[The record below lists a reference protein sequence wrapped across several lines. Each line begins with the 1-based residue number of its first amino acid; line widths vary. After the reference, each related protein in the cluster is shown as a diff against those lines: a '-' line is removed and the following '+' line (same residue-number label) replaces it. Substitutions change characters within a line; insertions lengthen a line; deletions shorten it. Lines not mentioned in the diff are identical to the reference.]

1 VFRKITVVVIVFCL
15 YTPLAFAKQ
24 SSNVSDSVNP
34 YKAAEGRNAF
44 ARQMEGSK
52 NKALDLHLAP
62 GIDKDELSKL
72 VFGQSFAE
80 VKRSSVDKSAA
91 NDSDFQGLVMH
102 QWPGREGVYIGV
114 GCIGKMTLEP
124 FSNHGKVYACAFKM
138 LFPHSFQIIASLKP
152 GSQFDCD
159 AKDSDTMA
167 GGLDELVA
175 LDLATFKISPS
186 DYAIGLRLG
195 HNEGYAG
202 GIGYQENL
210 VLLMQKGDALIPV
223 FNHLVYQMQYLAGD
237 WNKDGTRQ
245 HDAEENGKFVLSIE
259 SNITNGFYP
268 IVLKQTIGGQS
279 QLLYTWNSKQMKY
292 DRSK

>member
-1 VFRKITVVVIVFCL
+1 MFKR
-15 YTPLAFAKQ
+15 AFAILVILYYAPLVFAEQ
-24 SSNVSDSVNP
+24 SSNLSDAANP
-34 YKAAEGRNAF
+34 YKAPEGRNAF

-52 NKALDLHLAP
+52 NKALELHLAS

-72 VFGQSFAE
+72 VFGQTLAE
-80 VKRSSVDKSAA
+80 VKRSSANKSAA

-114 GCIGKMTLEP
+114 GGIGNMTLEP
-124 FSNHGKVYACAFKM
+124 FSNHAKIYACAFKM
-138 LFPHSFQIIASLKP
+138 LSPHSFHTIASLKP
-152 GSQFDCD
+152 ASQFDCD
-159 AKDSDTMA
+159 SKDADTMD
-167 GGLDELVA
+167 GGLDELVGV
-175 LDLATFKISPS
+175 DFATFKINPS

-210 VLLMQKGDALIPV
+210 VLLMQRGDTLIPV

-245 HDAEENGKFVLSIE
+245 HDAEENGRFVVSIE
-259 SNITNGFYP
+259 NHSTNGFYP
-268 IVLKQTIGGQS
+268 IVLKQIIGGKS
-279 QLLYTWNSKQMKY
+279 QLRYTWNSKQMKY
-292 DRSK
+292 DRIK